1 MASYNLGNAASG
13 AMAGGQIGSTFGPY
27 GTAIGA
33 GIGGLAG
40 LFGSKKKKR
49 KPKQISTLDPQQ
61 QQLYNQYVGGL
72 SGQGQFADL
81 YKYDAQGAN
90 ENFDANVSR
99 PAYRNFQENIIPS
112 ITGQFR
118 QGNLQNS
125 TYAGEALSRAGRN
138 VQEGLDAQR
147 SNMQFL
153 GQQNANQNRLGSI
166 RDVLGMQTFA
176 QQRPQEGNPSTFD
189 QILGKVAP
197 NAGDWFANFLSKKA
211 GEYAGTATPQI

>member
-1 MASYNLGNAASG
+1 MVSYNLGNAASG
-13 AMAGGQIGSTFGPY
+13 AMAGGQIGSMFAPGV

-40 LFGSKKKKR
+40 LFGSKKKRR
-49 KPKQISTLDPQQ
+49 KPKQISTLDAQQ
-61 QQLYNQYVGGL
+61 QQLYNQYVGAL

-81 YKYDAQGAN
+81 YKYDAEGAN
-90 ENFDANVSR
+90 VNFDKNVSR

-125 TYAGEALSRAGRN
+125 SYAGQALARAGRD

-147 SNMQFL
+147 SNMQFM

-166 RDVLGMQTFA
+166 RGVLGMQTFA
-176 QQRPQEGNPSTFD
+176 QQRPQEGNPSTLD

-197 NAGDWFANFLSKKA
+197 NAGEWFANYLSKT
-211 GEYAGTATPQI
+211 AGTATPQI

>member
-13 AMAGGQIGSTFGPY
+13 AMAGGQIGSMFAPGV

-40 LFGSKKKKR
+40 LFGSKKKRR

-81 YKYDAQGAN
+81 YKYDAEGAN
-90 ENFDANVSR
+90 ANFDANVSR

-125 TYAGEALSRAGRN
+125 TYAGQALSRAGRD

-153 GQQNANQNRLGSI
+153 GQQNANQSRLGAI
-166 RDVLGMQTFA
+166 QNVLGMQTFA
-176 QQRPQEGNPSTFD
+176 QQRPQAATPGTID

-197 NAGDWFANFLSKKA
+197 NAGQWFADYLSKT
-211 GEYAGTATPQI
+211 AGTAMPTS